1 MICSAASAVL
11 EAVHLALVVASPV
24 GLRGR
29 RAFPGEVFPEAD
41 SPVGESAPVAVVPQL
56 PVNRPISMLR
66 PR

>member
-1 MICSAASAVL
+1 MICSADSAVL
-11 EAVHLALVVASPV
+11 EAVHLASVVAFPV

-41 SPVGESAPVAVVPQL
+41 SPVGESAREAVVRQL
-56 PVNRPISMLR
+56 PVNQPISMLR